1 MPQPLLVQLSL
12 QDPLPNPET
21 AWGRE
26 TPAPGLLAIGGG
38 LSTQRLL
45 EAYSQGC
52 FPWYSVG
59 QPVMWWCTDPR
70 MVLPVLGF
78 RLHPSLKKPLKRW
91 VSSGQLSLRIDHQ
104 FAQVIQHCAQLP
116 RKGQSGTWIVQEMIQ
131 AYTGLHHQGHAHSV
145 EAWLGDELIGGLY
158 CVAIG
163 QAIFGESMFS
173 LQPNGSKVALAGLVA
188 LCRAQGVEWIDCQ
201 QNTSHLASLGAKE
214 IPRAEFL
221 NHLATATQK
230 TGFSWDFKPIY
241 WDQLWPSL
249 PLK

>member
-1 MPQPLLVQLSL
+1 MPQPLIAQLSM
-12 QDPLPNPET
+12 QDPLPDPQN
-21 AWGRE
+21 AWGPG

-45 EAYSQGC
+45 EAYRQGC

-70 MVLPVLGF
+70 MVLPVKEF

-91 VSSGQLSLRIDHQ
+91 VARGEVSLRIDHQ
-104 FAQVIQHCAQLP
+104 FAHVIQLCAQLP

-131 AYTGLHHQGHAHSV
+131 AYTELHRQGHAHSV
-145 EAWLGDELIGGLY
+145 EAWVDGELIGGLY

-163 QAIFGESMFS
+163 HAIFGESMFS
-173 LQPNGSKVALAGLVA
+173 LRANGSKVALAGLIA
-188 LCRAQGVEWIDCQ
+188 LCRSQGVEWIDCQ

-221 NHLATATQK
+221 NHLANAIQEK
-230 TGFSWDFKPIY
+230 ELSWEFEPIY
-241 WDQLWPSL
+241 WSELWPSSS
-249 PLK
+249 LK